1 MNRSLFSN
9 KTITMKIL
17 SIKKRRDIL
26 KSRNEGKSFKSN
38 KFIFIK
44 TPIIQPKNDSL
55 KKMLDTNVDFVRLL
69 VVVSKKVDKRAVIR
83 NRIRRRV
90 KEAFRTSLNNLQNH
104 HDYQIIVKKNIAD
117 VEFNE
122 IKTEIELVKKNNSL
136 EIQN

>member
-1 MNRSLFSN
+1 
-9 KTITMKIL
+9 MKIL